1 MSDSTD
7 LEEEEEEEEMV
18 VVVVVVEKEEKTN
31 PTTGKQYIVRNG
43 WTAFMATVEI
53 STPTWTLLKLARI
66 ETRNS

>member
-7 LEEEEEEEEMV
+7 LEE
-18 VVVVVVEKEEKTN
+18 VVVVEKEEKTN

-53 STPTWTLLKLARI
+53 STPT
-66 ETRNS
+66 